1 MMTLEDLAATLDLA
15 PMGVL
20 VLKDGQIAWLNQ
32 TLADL
37 TEQPREAL
45 VGNAIGDSHFSNWF
59 QEIVEVAT
67 TDGMH
72 RHFRWHQAALANGSQ
87 AHYFVE
93 ITEQVSLQKT
103 AQALETKLQ
112 ALDLKDATTGLQN
125 RRAIMQELN
134 RQISRSRRYEN
145 PLSIIRLT
153 LESSVEK
160 PRQDEIMRTLS
171 AALKDKLRWADEV
184 GMLDDT
190 TFLLVLPE
198 TSLEDAKELAT
209 KLLSDRAALDFSA
222 DEGKIR
228 YGVAAW
234 SKGDDLLKLLKR
246 AEKDQDL
253 NLSALLS

>member
-1 MMTLEDLAATLDLA
+1 MTLNDLTATLDLA

-20 VLKDGQIAWLNQ
+20 VLKDGQIAWINR
-32 TLADL
+32 TLAEL
-37 TEQPREAL
+37 TEQSREVL
-45 VGNAIGDSHFSNWF
+45 VGNAVKDTHFSSWF
-59 QEIVEVAT
+59 QETVEIAT
-67 TDGMH
+67 AEGIS
-72 RHFRWHQAALANGSQ
+72 RCFRRHQAELGNGSQ
-87 AHYFVE
+87 AHYFVD
-93 ITEQVSLQKT
+93 ITDQVSLQKIT
-103 AQALETKLQ
+103 QALETKLE

-160 PRQDEIMRTLS
+160 PRRDEIMRTLS

-198 TSLEDAKELAT
+198 TSLEDAKELAA
-209 KLLSDRAALDFSA
+209 KLLSDRAAFDFSA
-222 DEGKIR
+222 SEAKVR